1 MKVPLLFYA
10 LVAYV
15 AGLLLNE
22 VGSPWWSLVPV
33 LLGWAGWL
41 CLHRLVP
48 LLLALLL
55 ALGMFMPNVMD
66 DPAAVTAIVAD
77 VPQTSP
83 AATTVCQAT
92 TSSLPA
98 LSSHPTVTPSQPA
111 ATTSRPAAL
120 TAWVDARLEQL
131 GADATTRGLAAGML
145 LGDKT
150 LLERH
155 QRQAFRQAGM
165 SHLMAVSGL
174 HVGLL
179 WLILGWL
186 LSPLRLVHER
196 RLGPWVCSGSTLQ
209 RLLLLGL
216 VWVYILAIGSPSSA
230 LRAGLMITLVTFNG
244 FMGGR
249 TDAWCCLFAAALGL
263 LLFNPALLWQV
274 GFQLSFLAV
283 AGILAFQPLH
293 GDPRQPRWL
302 RLLVLTLSAQL
313 FTFPV
318 TAYVFHTVPLFG
330 WLQGFLVVP
339 LLPVYL
345 GLLLLG
351 LLLPQY
357 GWLSWPIDLCTAWI
371 RQVAEWTTCLEETL
385 LGGHLTFYPTLLE
398 TCFISAVIV
407 GMVLLW
413 RIGRAYSE
421 KSAVER

>member
-15 AGLLLNE
+15 TGLLLSE
-22 VGSPWWSLVPV
+22 VCVPWWSLFPV

-41 CLHRLVP
+41 CLRRLVP

-55 ALGMFMPNVMD
+55 ALGMFMPDVMVERD
-66 DPAAVTAIVAD
+66 EATVHDAGVA
-77 VPQTSP
+77 QTSP
-83 AATTVCQAT
+83 AAT
-92 TSSLPA
+92 S
-98 LSSHPTVTPSQPA
+98 
-111 ATTSRPAAL
+111 SRPAAL
-120 TAWVDARLEQL
+120 TAWVDARLERL

-150 LLERH
+150 LLGRH

-186 LSPLRLVHER
+186 LAPLRLVHEHC
-196 RLGPWVCSGSTLQ
+196 LGSWVISGITLHSFV
-209 RLLLLGL
+209 LLGAIWAYVL
-216 VWVYILAIGSPSSA
+216 VIGSPPSA
-230 LRAGLMITLVTFNG
+230 LRAGLMITLVSLNG
-244 FMGGR
+244 FIGGR
-249 TDAWCCLFAAALGL
+249 TDAWCSLFAAALGL
-263 LLFNPALLWQV
+263 LLFCPDLVWQV

-293 GDPRQPRWL
+293 SDPQQPHWL

-339 LLPVYL
+339 LLPIYL

-351 LLLPQY
+351 LLLPQM
-357 GWLSWPIDLCTAWI
+357 GWLSWPIDLCTTWI

-398 TCFISAVIV
+398 TWLISAVI
-407 GMVLLW
+407 GAMVLLW

-421 KSAVER
+421 KSSVER